1 MIRDLEHLLYEK
13 SLSDLRL
20 FSLRKRRLRGDLI
33 TVYKYIKC
41 GSQVDGAR
49 LFSVM
54 CSSRT
59 RGNGNQQEHGE
70 FCTNTREVFN
80 LSV

>member
-1 MIRDLEHLLYEK
+1 MIQGLSISPGGKFEK
-13 SLSDLRL
+13 FGILHSGKD
-20 FSLRKRRLRGDLI
+20 LRGDLI